1 MKRFI
6 RVYLLPGAVMQSV
19 MIGGAYG
26 TGAEMTQ
33 YFTQYGMAGGL
44 LGLCVT
50 ALAIAVI
57 FALSL
62 EVARR
67 FQVFDYRR
75 FSRVLL
81 GRGWFLYE
89 IVAIVLLLL
98 VVTVI
103 TAASGTIL
111 ADELGTSRIV
121 GGVITLAAVAILIF
135 YGRSWVTTILAS
147 WSLLLYIVFLTYLV
161 VVFTVLDPT
170 EGSRVTTIGDGWLK
184 SGLQYAL
191 YNIAAIP
198 LVLYAAMAIET
209 RAQAL
214 TAGVIGA
221 MIAVL
226 PGAMLHLS
234 FAVDYP
240 NILSIELPVYHIL
253 GLLDLPL
260 LKLLYL
266 VIIFGTFI
274 ETAAGSIQGV
284 IERIEGSIFEH
295 RGTGLTRS
303 KHALVAVGIMSAAVL
318 LSTFGIVALVA
329 EGYGAIAWGFL
340 LFYALPLVTV
350 GVYKLFRHAEHVNE
364 VD

>member
-1 MKRFI
+1 
-6 RVYLLPGAVMQSV
+6 MQSV

-26 TGAEMTQ
+26 TGREMIQ

-44 LGLCVT
+44 LGLSVT
-50 ALAIAVI
+50 GVAIAVV

-62 EVARR
+62 EVSRR

-81 GRGWFLYE
+81 GRAWFLYE
-89 IVAIVLLLL
+89 IVAIILLLL
-98 VVTVI
+98 VIAVI
-103 TAASGTIL
+103 TAASGSIL
-111 ADELGTSRIV
+111 ADEFGTSDRV
-121 GGVITLAAVAILIF
+121 GGVITLCAVAVLIF
-135 YGRSWVTTILAS
+135 YGRSWVTAVLAS
-147 WSLLLYIVFLTYLV
+147 WSLLLYLVFIGYLI
-161 VVFTVLDPT
+161 VVFAVLDPT
-170 EGSRVTTIGDGWLK
+170 EASRETRIAEGWFV

-209 RAQAL
+209 RREAIL
-214 TAGVIGA
+214 AGVIGA
-221 MIAVL
+221 LIAVL
-226 PGAMLHLS
+226 PAMMLHLS

-240 NILSIELPVYHIL
+240 NIIAVELPVYHIL
-253 GLLDLPL
+253 GLVSFPL

-284 IERIEGSIFEH
+284 IERIEGSIFERH
-295 RGTGLTRS
+295 GTGLGRRN
-303 KHALVAVGIMSAAVL
+303 HALIAIGMMIAAVL

-329 EGYGAIAWGFL
+329 KGYGAIAWGFL
-340 LFYALPLVTV
+340 MFYALPLVTV
-350 GVYKLFRHAEHVNE
+350 GVYRLFLAPSE
-364 VD
+364 